1 MAWTAALAAAALA
14 AATAA
19 GADPASPPPPRPEN
33 LALAAAVVPN
43 APAPTVAPQ
52 ERPAALPRPD
62 AEAGDGTAGGMTGP
76 EGDAA
81 TGPVTGLPMP
91 RYVSLRSG
99 EGNARRGPALS
110 HRVDWV
116 FTRRDMPL
124 KVTAEFGHWRRV
136 EDAEGA
142 GGWMHFALLSGV
154 RTALV
159 TEEMTA
165 MHLQPDPRAPVVA
178 WLEAGVVARILAC
191 EGDWCRLRADRL
203 RGWAPRAALWGVTA
217 DERIE

>member
-33 LALAAAVVPN
+33 LALAAAVAPN

-62 AEAGDGTAGGMTGP
+62 AEAGDGTAGEMTGQ